1 MLSWPTN
8 RHLLL
13 SYYFSSSCSRSQ
25 PYLPHLSQHNKYI
38 WASKSTNIMDAAV
51 LIWVESQ
58 AHMAKATLTSLLL
71 CTTNIKAITKHLC
84 KQHILRLQQCKC
96 LFCG

>member
-1 MLSWPTN
+1 VTYKSTFYSVTTSAAVAADLSRTYHISLN
-8 RHLLL
+8 TTFLK
-13 SYYFSSSCSRSQ
+13 C
-25 PYLPHLSQHNKYI
+25 I
-38 WASKSTNIMDAAV
+38 WASKSTNIIDAAV
-51 LIWVESQ
+51 LIWVEAQ
-58 AHMAKATLTSLLL
+58 AHMAKATLSSLLL